1 MSSICI
7 QNRGNRD
14 MGVIQ
19 PFEVTQKVLIV
30 DDNTDNCFCLG
41 FAMKAWNVETAAA
54 LSGQIALDKI
64 QDQKFDFILMDMRM
78 PGLSGNETIARI
90 KADKAIDHAVIIAVT
105 AQAMPG
111 DREKC
116 LANGAD
122 EYISKP
128 FDLIELREAMEKL
141 SCLATV

>member
-1 MSSICI
+1 ME
-7 QNRGNRD
+7 GNVV
-14 MGVIQ
+14 GVTQ
-19 PFEVTQKVLIV
+19 PFDKTQQVLIV

-41 FAMKAWNVETAAA
+41 FAMKAWNVETTAA
-54 LSGQIALDKI
+54 LSGQIALVKI
-64 QDQKFDFILMDMRM
+64 KEQKFDFILMDMRM
-78 PGLSGNETIARI
+78 PGLSGNETIAII
-90 KADKAIDHAVIIAVT
+90 KSDKSFDCAPIIAVT

-128 FDLIELREAMEKL
+128 INLEELRSVMENL
-141 SCLATV
+141 SMVPAF